1 VATTYPSLQVAEAGT
16 DGETVTVTLTE
27 GKKLPFLALVL
38 ALTSAFA
45 EARCGWR

>member
-1 VATTYPSLQVAEAGT
+1 MATTYPSLQVAEAGT